1 MVCTYLPSSK
11 IIVGVAREKDISK
24 EYDLIHALDPYPQM
38 TIRYNMYLYQATL
51 AYHFNRF
58 NRSGSPQKDLFS
70 NTHNMRCIMCTI
82 CVMSVSSACLVCNL
96 WIFFLWR
103 IPRRIYM
110 YRPHF
115 GQSVDHRQIMPFPAA
130 EDRVELL
137 GAVPHEDVRKAA
149 GQCWN
154 GLVTSYDWV
163 EPLDFNPHIY
173 CKLGYGAPINYMDL
187 YGSIWSLYGYIGPL
201 MTGTAPPCIHHLS
214 GS

>member
-1 MVCTYLPSSK
+1 
-11 IIVGVAREKDISK
+11 
-24 EYDLIHALDPYPQM
+24 
-38 TIRYNMYLYQATL
+38 
-51 AYHFNRF
+51 
-58 NRSGSPQKDLFS
+58 
-70 NTHNMRCIMCTI
+70 
-82 CVMSVSSACLVCNL
+82 
-96 WIFFLWR
+96 
-103 IPRRIYM
+103 
-110 YRPHF
+110 
-115 GQSVDHRQIMPFPAA
+115 MPFPAA